1 MTDSGTG
8 STTSRVGD
16 RQPHSAATPNGEPIP
31 EADVGARPVTEPPA
45 EVAQPSPWYARLAQG
60 LPRPTAWI
68 ATIVVGSLLVPAI
81 TKQWSD
87 RPRELEIKTTLVR
100 EISELT
106 TDTVTAQVT
115 EIYGGT
121 PTARLLYV
129 RQAALNKGS
138 KADKAEALKRYDAA
152 FDAKVKETQTIYAQ
166 KYSAWKTRGAAIR
179 AQLSAYFLGTH
190 LDRDW
195 DALDTAVLSF
205 MYLGLASC
213 GNRSGAVK
221 SVRDYLASDQTTANL
236 QWPLLE
242 KAYYDDYGCY
252 VGTANRPLFQS
263 TYEYVGGRLILKQ
276 QQQILDSIMKA
287 NMVGFSRGWNDLVKD
302 VISGGS

>member
-1 MTDSGTG
+1 M
-8 STTSRVGD
+8 
-16 RQPHSAATPNGEPIP
+16 
-31 EADVGARPVTEPPA
+31 TEPPA
-45 EVAQPSPWYARLAQG
+45 EVAQPSPLYARLARG

-68 ATIVVGSLLVPAI
+68 ATILVGSLLVPAI

-121 PTARLLYV
+121 PTARLLEV
-129 RQAALNKGS
+129 RRAALNKGS
-138 KADKAEALKRYDAA
+138 KSDKAEAQKRFDAA

-166 KYSAWKTRGAAIR
+166 KYSAWKTKGAAIR
-179 AQLSAYFLGTH
+179 AQLSAYFSGTH

-195 DALDTAVLSF
+195 DALDTAVISF
-205 MYLGLASC
+205 MYLGLGTC
-213 GNRSGAVK
+213 GNRSGVVK
-221 SVRDYLASDQTTANL
+221 NVRGYLASDQTSASIR
-236 QWPLLE
+236 WPLLE
-242 KAYYDDYGCY
+242 KSYYSDSGCY
-252 VGTANRPLFQS
+252 VGIDNAVRFQS
-263 TYEYVGGRLILKQ
+263 TYEYVGGRLILK

-287 NMVGFSRGWNDLVKD
+287 NMVGFSRGWNDLVSD